1 MKRFLLLLLIV
12 LLSCLACT
20 QRVKEEITPV
30 VNRDYFPTALEAFN
44 GAKGS
49 IHVILLVMSSGYG
62 VDELKDALVGARK
75 RGVEVKVLLEDG
87 IKANQATIAYLR
99 SMGIETKPDD
109 GARLTHN
116 KILII
121 DGEKVLLG
129 ATNWS
134 TSSLNYNNETNVLI
148 QSPVIAD
155 YFENY
160 FQALWENSYQEPEIN
175 KVSTPRITPIVNREH
190 FPYLD
195 DLLKKAKKR
204 IHIMMYDMRY
214 YPQYPGGEATRLL
227 NDLIAAKQRG
237 VEVKVLLEKSDYHK
251 RLNRTNTQT
260 ASYLKENGIEV
271 KFDPEE
277 TITHSKLIIVDDVA
291 VVGSCNWSH
300 GQLER
305 SHNSSVLI
313 NDPQVTGSY
322 EEYFDNLW
330 KQGSPF

>member
-1 MKRFLLLLLIV
+1 MKKFLFLLLVL

-20 QRVKEEITPV
+20 PGVKEEIIPV
-30 VNRDYFPTALEAFN
+30 VNRDYFPTALEAIN

-49 IHVILLVMSSGYG
+49 IHIILLVMSSGYG

-75 RGVEVKVLLEDG
+75 REVEVKVLLEDG
-87 IKANQATIAYLR
+87 IKANQPTLSYLR
-99 SMGIETKPDD
+99 SMDIDARPDD

-116 KILII
+116 KMLII
-121 DGEKVLLG
+121 DREKVLLG

-160 FQALWENSYQEPEIN
+160 FQALWENSYREPEIE
-175 KVSTPRITPIVNREH
+175 KVSTSRITPIVNREH

-195 DLLKKAKKR
+195 DLLKKAKGK

-214 YPQYPGGEATRLL
+214 YPQYPEGEAARLL
-227 NDLIAAKQRG
+227 KDLIAAKQRG

-260 ASYLKENGIEV
+260 AQYLKENGIEV
-271 KFDPEE
+271 RFDPED
-277 TITHSKLIIVDDVA
+277 TITHSKLVIIDDTTLI
-291 VVGSCNWSH
+291 GSCNWSQ

-305 SHNSSVLI
+305 SHNSSVII
-313 NDPQVTGSY
+313 NDPRAARSY
-322 EEYFDNLW
+322 EDYFNNLW
-330 KQGSPF
+330 RQGSPF